1 MDKSKEQYWKWSL
14 IIIVGVMGVIII
26 YETLPFLSGVLGAFT
41 LYLMV
46 RNQMNYMSETR
57 KLRRSIA
64 ATIILVE
71 VILYILIPTFLV
83 LWLLVNRI
91 QSYDLQPSVL
101 INTIHDFINK
111 IQAQTGYNLLST
123 DNISAMTAY
132 ISKAAQMIVG
142 EVSSFVINCLVL
154 LFVLYFMLIGG
165 RQMETYIYD
174 ILPFSE
180 NNKKKIIN
188 ETHVI
193 VRSNAIGIPLL
204 AVIQGAIA
212 AVGYI
217 IFGAPDPVLFGFI
230 TCFATIIPLLGTAL
244 VWFPLAL
251 YLFLSGETAS
261 GIGLAIY
268 ALAVISN
275 VDNVIRF
282 LLQKKLADT
291 HPLITIFGVVIGLT
305 LFGFWGVIFGPL
317 LVSLFLLCFDLLKR
331 DYIDNVASG
340 SAKR

>member
-1 MDKSKEQYWKWSL
+1 MPESKEQYWKWSL
-14 IIIVGVMGVIII
+14 IIIVGVLGVIII
-26 YETLPFLSGVLGAFT
+26 YETLPFLSGILGAFT
-41 LYLMV
+41 LYLLVRKQMV
-46 RNQMNYMSETR
+46 LLNQTY
-57 KLRRSIA
+57 KLRKSIA
-64 ATIILVE
+64 ATVILIE
-71 VILYILIPTFLV
+71 VILCILIPTFLV

-91 QSYDLQPSVL
+91 QSYDLQPNVL
-101 INTIHDFINK
+101 IETIHDFINM
-111 IQAQTGYNLLST
+111 IQVKTGYNLLSS
-123 DNISAMTAY
+123 DNISTVTSY
-132 ISKAAQMIVG
+132 LSKGAQMIVS
-142 EVSSFVINCLVL
+142 EISSFVVNCLVL
-154 LFVLYFMLIGG
+154 LFVLYFMLTGG
-165 RQMETYIYD
+165 RKMETYLYD
-174 ILPFSE
+174 ILPFSAK
-180 NNKKKIIN
+180 NKEKIIN

-193 VRSNAIGIPLL
+193 VKSNAIGIPLL
-204 AVIQGAIA
+204 AIIQGAIA
-212 AVGYI
+212 AIGYI
-217 IFGAPDPVLFGFI
+217 IFGTPDPILFGFL

-317 LVSLFLLCFDLLKR
+317 LLSLFLLCFDLLKR
-331 DYIDNVASG
+331 DYIDNNRLD
-340 SAKR
+340 K

>member
-1 MDKSKEQYWKWSL
+1 M
-14 IIIVGVMGVIII
+14 
-26 YETLPFLSGVLGAFT
+26 
-41 LYLMV
+41 
-46 RNQMNYMSETR
+46 
-57 KLRRSIA
+57 
-64 ATIILVE
+64 
-71 VILYILIPTFLV
+71 
-83 LWLLVNRI
+83 
-91 QSYDLQPSVL
+91 
-101 INTIHDFINK
+101 
-111 IQAQTGYNLLST
+111 
-123 DNISAMTAY
+123 
-132 ISKAAQMIVG
+132 
-142 EVSSFVINCLVL
+142 
-154 LFVLYFMLIGG
+154 
-165 RQMETYIYD
+165 
-174 ILPFSE
+174 
-180 NNKKKIIN
+180 
-188 ETHVI
+188 
-193 VRSNAIGIPLL
+193 
-204 AVIQGAIA
+204 
-212 AVGYI
+212 
-217 IFGAPDPVLFGFI
+217 
-230 TCFATIIPLLGTAL
+230 LGTAL

>member
-1 MDKSKEQYWKWSL
+1 MEQSKEQYWKWSL
-14 IIIVGVMGVIII
+14 ILLVGVLGIIIV
-26 YETLPFLSGVLGAFT
+26 YETLPYLSGVLGACT
-41 LYLMV
+41 LYLLL
-46 RNQMNYMSETR
+46 RNQMVYMSEKY
-57 KLRRSIA
+57 KLRKSIA
-64 ATIILVE
+64 ATVILIE
-71 VILYILIPTFLV
+71 VILCILIPTFLV

-91 QSYDLQPSVL
+91 QSYDLQPGAL
-101 INTIHDFINK
+101 INIMHDFINK
-111 IQAQTGYNLLST
+111 IQAQTGYNILST
-123 DNISAMTAY
+123 DNLSTMTSY
-132 ISKAAQMIVG
+132 ISKGAQMILG
-142 EVSSFVINCLVL
+142 EVSSFIVNCLVL

-165 RQMETYIYD
+165 RQMESYIYD

-180 NNKKKIIN
+180 KNKKKIIN

-204 AVIQGAIA
+204 AIIQGAIA
-212 AVGYI
+212 AIGYI
-217 IFGAPDPVLFGFI
+217 IFGAPDPILFGLI

-251 YLFLSGETAS
+251 YLFLSGETVS

-268 ALAVISN
+268 ALVVISN

-317 LVSLFLLCFDLLKR
+317 LLSLFLLCFDLLKK
-331 DYIDNVASG
+331 DYIDTMSKG
-340 SAKR
+340 K

>member
-1 MDKSKEQYWKWSL
+1 MPESKEQYWKWSL
-14 IIIVGVMGVIII
+14 IIIVGVLGVIII
-26 YETLPFLSGVLGAFT
+26 YETLPFLSGILGAFT
-41 LYLMV
+41 LYLLVRKQMV
-46 RNQMNYMSETR
+46 LLNQTY
-57 KLRRSIA
+57 KLRKSIA
-64 ATIILVE
+64 ATVILIE
-71 VILYILIPTFLV
+71 VILCILIPTFLV

-91 QSYDLQPSVL
+91 QSYDLQPNVL
-101 INTIHDFINK
+101 IETIHDFINM
-111 IQAQTGYNLLST
+111 IQSKTGYNLLSS
-123 DNISAMTAY
+123 DNISTVTSY
-132 ISKAAQMIVG
+132 LSKGAQMIVS
-142 EVSSFVINCLVL
+142 EISSFVVNCLVL
-154 LFVLYFMLIGG
+154 LFVLYFMLTGG
-165 RQMETYIYD
+165 RKMEAYLYD
-174 ILPFSE
+174 ILPFSAK
-180 NNKKKIIN
+180 NKEKIIN

-193 VRSNAIGIPLL
+193 VKSNAIGIPLL
-204 AVIQGAIA
+204 AIIQGAIA
-212 AVGYI
+212 AIGYI
-217 IFGAPDPVLFGFI
+217 IFGTPDPILFGFL

-317 LVSLFLLCFDLLKR
+317 LLSLFLLCFDLLKR
-331 DYIDNVASG
+331 DYIDNNRLD
-340 SAKR
+340 K